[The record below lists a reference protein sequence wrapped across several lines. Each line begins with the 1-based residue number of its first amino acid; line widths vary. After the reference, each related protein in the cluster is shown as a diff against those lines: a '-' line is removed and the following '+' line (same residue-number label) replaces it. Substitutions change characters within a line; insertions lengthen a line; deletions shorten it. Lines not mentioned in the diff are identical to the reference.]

1 MLTIKNSRI
10 QSASFRPRTEKVD
23 TLVLHF
29 TALELEPS
37 LRILRY
43 GDVSSHYLLA
53 EDGTVYQILEDGEVA
68 WHAGLSMWRGKP
80 GVNGRSIGI
89 EIVNVDGNT
98 RAYPAAQIT
107 ALIELCTAIIAR
119 NPGISPRNV
128 VGHSDIAPK
137 RKDDPGR
144 KFPWK
149 ELAEAG
155 IGLWPTGI
163 ENEPVG
169 DQPQIQALLE
179 SCGYPK
185 EHAYGIRDSA
195 YVYVAEPANPP
206 VGVSNVV
213 CVTTPDIFRAFQ
225 LRFQPESA
233 TGIATPT
240 TMGIL
245 RRLAITSIGGL
256 AWGSGLEI

>member
-1 MLTIKNSRI
+1 MLTIQNARI
-10 QSASFRPRTEKVD
+10 QSASFRPRTETVD

-29 TALELEPS
+29 TALDLESS

-43 GDVSSHYLLA
+43 GDVSSHYVLA
-53 EDGTVYQILEDGEVA
+53 EDGTVYQILEDYEVG

-89 EIVNVDGNT
+89 EIVNLDGNT
-98 RAYPAAQIT
+98 IDYPAAQIA

-128 VGHSDIAPK
+128 VGHSDIAPR

-155 IGLWPTGI
+155 IGLWPASI
-163 ENEPVG
+163 EAEPVG
-169 DQPQIQALLE
+169 TLQQIQSLLE

-185 EHAYGIRDSA
+185 EHAYGIRDGA
-195 YVYVAEPANPP
+195 YVSLSDPENPP

-213 CVTTPDIFRAFQ
+213 RVMTPDILRAFQ
-225 LRFQPESA
+225 LRFQPDSA
-233 TGIATPT
+233 TGIATPE
-240 TMGIL
+240 TMGML
-245 RRLAITSIGGL
+245 RKLSVM
-256 AWGSGLEI
+256 SG